1 MLKKFLLNVLSSFM
15 GAWIA
20 IVLSGVCLVL
30 VVMGV
35 IGIVMGKNMS
45 INKDSVLKISLSG
58 DIVERDDPG
67 QLDLMSIISNGS
79 LNYQTVETLVTAIK
93 EAKTNDKIKAIYL
106 DCGALSAAPA
116 SVDAIRDAL
125 IDYKKSG
132 KKIYAYGDHYSQSAY
147 FIATSANELYLNPV
161 GSVDLHGLGGQS
173 FFYKDLFDKIG
184 LQFQVV
190 RVGEGKSAV
199 EPYTQN
205 SMSDY
210 ARNQTMQVIDTIWS
224 GLRGEIAQS
233 RGLSSAALDSLISNQ
248 LPAIRE
254 GNFALNQKL
263 VDGLMYRHEFEKR
276 IATAVGQ
283 EDGLEDIVAP
293 SFLANLSDMQSFNN
307 SDNQIAVVYAC
318 GEIDSGLDSGINSE
332 ELVKEIIRLGEDENV
347 KGMVLRV
354 NSPGGSAFG
363 SEQIWEA
370 VEWFKGRNKPVAV
383 SMGDYAASGGYYISC
398 GANRI
403 YADRFTLTGSI
414 GIFGLIPN
422 IKGLLDKIGVNAE
435 TVATNPEAQLFT
447 LTAPLNEH
455 QLASLQQMVDDGY
468 NLFVKRCAEGR
479 GIPVEKIKEIADGRP
494 IAATVALRYKLIDQ
508 IGSLDDAIAWTA
520 TKAGVGK
527 DYSVMKYP
535 EITFNFLTQFYRS
548 ENVKLP
554 EFLRSFVEGQ
564 NLSTEMI
571 GRIGAFLKA
580 HPLRAESVNL
590 KIQL

>member
-45 INKDSVLKISLSG
+45 VNKDSVLKISLSG

-67 QLDLMSIISNGS
+67 QLDLMSIISNGG

-125 IDYKKSG
+125 LDYKKSG

-283 EDGLEDIVAP
+283 EDGLEEIVAP

-332 ELVKEIIRLGEDENV
+332 ELAKEIIRLGEDENV

-508 IGSLDDAIAWTA
+508 IGSLDDAVAWTA

-527 DYSVMKYP
+527 DYTVMKYP

-554 EFLRSFVEGQ
+554 EFLRSFVESQ
-564 NLSTEMI
+564 NLSKEMI